1 MKNPWKPPQVVKPKN
16 SSDFDV
22 ETPVKQPSSNMT
34 WLLFGLLAFWIVS
47 IAAGTLLFGHVN
59 DWRKPLLVM
68 LPMGVF
74 LTLWALLLR
83 NKYLSSKRDQ

>member
-1 MKNPWKPPQVVKPKN
+1 M
-16 SSDFDV
+16 
-22 ETPVKQPSSNMT
+22 
-34 WLLFGLLAFWIVS
+34 AFWIVS